1 MTEISTFWLIHRKAL
16 YFQGQVLY
24 FAEYVAIQ
32 HFSFR
37 MLQNFEVISL
47 NKKKKILRSSFFK
60 KKELLFLSHISY
72 KMKI

>member
-1 MTEISTFWLIHRKAL
+1 MVETFKDILSCTKKEKLVFKNMTEISTFWLIHRKAL

-47 NKKKKILRSSFFK
+47 NKKKNF
-60 KKELLFLSHISY
+60 
-72 KMKI
+72 